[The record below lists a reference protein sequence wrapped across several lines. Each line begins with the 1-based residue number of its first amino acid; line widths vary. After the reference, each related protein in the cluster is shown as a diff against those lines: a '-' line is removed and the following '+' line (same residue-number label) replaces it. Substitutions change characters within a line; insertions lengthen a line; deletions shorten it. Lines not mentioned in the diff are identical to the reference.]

1 MTKRTRRQSPATDE
15 NTEPKT
21 LDSNTND
28 EDQQPEPETKRYR
41 LRSGR
46 GAPMPAAVDTN
57 TKKAKQ
63 TNDDGLKKPAV
74 KKSAPKPF
82 IEYKGAVEYY
92 TEAADIE
99 AACGKLL

>member
-1 MTKRTRRQSPATDE
+1 MTKRTRRQSPAIDE
-15 NTEPKT
+15 NTQPQQ
-21 LDSNTND
+21 LDSNKND

-46 GAPMPAAVDTN
+46 GAPTPAAVNPKAT
-57 TKKAKQ
+57 TKRADV
-63 TNDDGLKKPAV
+63 DDDLKKPAV
-74 KKSAPKPF
+74 KKSATKPF

-92 TEAADIE
+92 SEAADIE